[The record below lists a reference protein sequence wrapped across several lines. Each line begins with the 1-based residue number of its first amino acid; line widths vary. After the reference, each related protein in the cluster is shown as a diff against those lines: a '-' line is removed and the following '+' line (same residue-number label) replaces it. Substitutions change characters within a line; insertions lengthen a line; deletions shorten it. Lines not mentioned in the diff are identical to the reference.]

1 MPDFNFSTVKSPNP
15 EEIEAFNIATE
26 IARKENANIIIGTDP
41 DCDRVGVIVK
51 NKQNEY
57 IALNGNQI
65 GALLV
70 NYIITNNI
78 NSIKRAQNGDKFEMD
93 RLIRENNGLIW
104 SIVKRFMNRGYEV
117 EDLYQIGCMG
127 FIKSIKRF
135 DTNFEVKLSTYSVPY
150 ILGEIK
156 RFIRDDGPIKVSRSI
171 KELNVKI
178 NELKRHYLLKTGKE
192 ITIEQIC
199 KELKVEKEDVIIAME
214 STNAVESM
222 DAAANAE
229 NKDGKQMTVFEK
241 ISTGKNEEELITNKM
256 VINQLISELKDR
268 EKEIILLR
276 FFKEKTQT
284 EVAKILGIS
293 QVQVSRLERKIL
305 NEMKTK
311 LTSA

>member
-1 MPDFNFSTVKSPNP
+1 MY
-15 EEIEAFNIATE
+15 E
-26 IARKENANIIIGTDP
+26 
-41 DCDRVGVIVK
+41 
-51 NKQNEY
+51 
-57 IALNGNQI
+57 
-65 GALLV
+65 
-70 NYIITNNI
+70 NNI
-78 NSIKRAQNGDKFEMD
+78 NSIKRAQEGDKFEMD

-117 EDLYQIGCMG
+117 EDLYQIGCIG

-156 RFIRDDGPIKVSRSI
+156 RFIRDDGPIKISRSI

-178 NELKRHYLLKTGKE
+178 NELKRQYLLNGKE
-192 ITIEQIC
+192 ITLEQIC
-199 KELKVEKEDVIIAME
+199 KELKIQKEDAIIAME

-229 NKDGKQMTVFEK
+229 NKDGKQITIFDKM
-241 ISTGKNEEELITNKM
+241 STGKNEEEIITNKM
-256 VINQLISELKDR
+256 VVNQLINELQDR
-268 EKEIILLR
+268 DKEIILLR
-276 FFKEKTQT
+276 FFKDKTQT

-293 QVQVSRLERKIL
+293 QVQVSRIERKVL
-305 NEMKTK
+305 NEMKSK